1 MPLGEHVERV
11 LTDGAAV
18 HPRITMP
25 REPLRRL
32 IAKRLQDEEGRKAI
46 DCDEL
51 YLAAACVLGD
61 SAAIATFEER
71 YFAAIPDALSRL
83 SLSADEIADVEAI
96 LRQRLFVGTGRRR
109 SVTLHSG
116 PSMRSIDPIDAAA
129 ESGEPSEVPRVV
141 AYAGQ
146 GQLASLVR
154 VAAVRAALNLLRD
167 RGRMPA
173 DSTDGFDDVP
183 VRAGDAELAT
193 LKSRLRSEFK
203 SCFEQALAKLD
214 PQERS
219 LLGLA
224 VVRGLGIERIGT
236 IYGIHRATAA
246 RWITTA
252 RSNLTRTVHTIL
264 TERLGVSSERSI
276 GELLPLVE
284 AQLELSLERL
294 LRTRAETSADPA

>member
-11 LTDGAAV
+11 LTDGSAA
-18 HPRITMP
+18 HPMITAG

-32 IAKRLQDEEGRKAI
+32 IAKRLQDEEGRTSI

-61 SAAIATFEER
+61 AAAIRTFEQR
-71 YFAAIPDALSRL
+71 YFAALPDMLTRL
-83 SLSADEIADVEAI
+83 SLAAAEIGDVEQM
-96 LRQRLFVGTGRRR
+96 LRQRLFAGTRRSK

-116 PSMRSIDPIDAAA
+116 PSMRSLDPIDAAA

-154 VAAVRAALNLLRD
+154 VAAIRAAVTLLRD
-167 RGRMPA
+167 RGRLGAEPI
-173 DSTDGFDDVP
+173 DGLDDVP
-183 VRAGDAELAT
+183 VRAGDTALAALKAKHRAEF
-193 LKSRLRSEFK
+193 RRS
-203 SCFEQALAKLD
+203 FEQALATLD
-214 PQERS
+214 AQQRS

-224 VVRGLGIERIGT
+224 VVRGLGIERIAA
-236 IYGIHRATAA
+236 IFHVHRATAA
-246 RWITTA
+246 RWIHAA
-252 RSNLTRTVHTIL
+252 RSNLTRATYTIL
-264 TERLGVSSERSI
+264 AAKLSLSSDRAAS
-276 GELLPLVE
+276 ELQPLVE

-294 LRTRAETSADPA
+294 LRTRAETTIQDA